1 MLLAEKSK
9 SLLREKMRSSSKYKS
24 NLMGYSWS
32 VHVMGMRNDDNANI
46 SWKDYYHMCKND

>member
-1 MLLAEKSK
+1 
-9 SLLREKMRSSSKYKS
+9 
-24 NLMGYSWS
+24 MGYSWS